1 MHCLAS
7 ALRMPTKKKEKYSYI
22 LMLRRTYEIMSAS
35 LMLQILCIYG
45 NSSEMFV
52 YLFIIL
58 VIVVV
63 VVVVVAAAM
72 VLE

>member
-1 MHCLAS
+1 VHCLAS

-35 LMLQILCIYG
+35 LMLPILCIYVRSDDLFVC
-45 NSSEMFV
+45 SSA
-52 YLFIIL
+52 IL
-58 VIVVV
+58 AAI
-63 VVVVVAAAM
+63 VAAAM